1 MLQEK
6 NDIKM
11 CLLLFNALFVNL
23 QNIADN
29 IDQFSIIYRI
39 INNLF
44 RDWNYIPPEVLKRTS
59 GIDNRHLMKRGFE
72 Q

>member
-59 GIDNRHLMKRGFE
+59 GVDNRYLMKRGFE

>member
-11 CLLLFNALFVNL
+11 YLLLFNALFVNL

-59 GIDNRHLMKRGFE
+59 GVDNRYLMKRGFE